1 MIEISRDW
9 RGDPFPVTSISNCGL
24 INLDGTSAADH
35 SEVLDAVGECLARVA
50 AIDDIRIAT
59 GVAVSASAT
68 STYMPAGMVEWFKI
82 IPGERVS
89 VFGGQANIT
98 VVS

>member
-9 RGDPFPVTSISNCGL
+9 RGDSFPVISISGCGL
-24 INLDGTSAADH
+24 INLDGTIAADN
-35 SEVLDAVGECLARVA
+35 SDALNCTLIGVA

-59 GVAVSASAT
+59 GVGVEASAT
-68 STYMPAGMVEWFKI
+68 STYMPAGMVQWLRI

-89 VFGGQANIT
+89 VFGGRANIT
-98 VVS
+98 LVS

>member
-9 RGDPFPVTSISNCGL
+9 RGDAFPVTSISGCGN
-24 INLDGTSAADH
+24 INLDGTSAAAH
-35 SEVLDAVGECLARVA
+35 SSALPYEPECLIRVA

-59 GVAVSASAT
+59 GVNVAASAT
-68 STYMPAGMVEWFKI
+68 STYMPAGMVEWFKV

>member
-9 RGDPFPVTSISNCGL
+9 RGDSFPVTSISGCVV
-24 INLDGTSAADH
+24 INLDGTSAADN
-35 SEVLDAVGECLARVA
+35 SDALTSTLIRVA

-59 GVAVSASAT
+59 GVEVEASAT
-68 STYMPAGMVEWFKI
+68 STYMPAGMVEWLKI

-98 VVS
+98 VVA

>member
-9 RGDPFPVTSISNCGL
+9 RGDAFAVTSISNCGL
-24 INLDGTSAADH
+24 INLDGTIAADN
-35 SEVLDAVGECLARVA
+35 SDALNYTLIRVA

-59 GVAVSASAT
+59 GVGVEASAT

-82 IPGERVS
+82 YPGERIS
-89 VFGGQANIT
+89 VFGGEANIT
-98 VVS
+98 VVK

>member
-9 RGDPFPVTSISNCGL
+9 RGDPFPVISISGCGL
-24 INLDGTSAADH
+24 INLDGTSAAAH
-35 SEVLDAVGECLARVA
+35 SDALNYTLIRVA

-59 GVAVSASAT
+59 GVGVEASAT
-68 STYMPAGMVEWFKI
+68 STYMPAGMVEWLRI